1 MDVFCIFAVSCS
13 EWSSTVSSDGC
24 VASLLLNN
32 GWANTSGLSSDDQL
46 IALKMAL
53 NLHLNGTFHSIV
65 DLSGR

>member
-1 MDVFCIFAVSCS
+1 MAVICIFAVSCS

-24 VASLLLNN
+24 IASLLVNN
-32 GWANTSGLSSDDQL
+32 GWANTTDLSSDDQL

-65 DLSGR
+65 ELSGR